1 MCLQRCA
8 PFCSY
13 ASQYNIR
20 ATVTCTHTH
29 TCACRPSNS
38 LSRDRTPLLATVS
51 SVIHDGSDLVGTKL
65 LELLPLPLLL
75 LLLRLL
81 LLLPLLVLQLP
92 LLLVP
97 VLLLLPVSSA
107 GAGMLL
113 AASLAFW

>member
-1 MCLQRCA
+1 VCLQRCA

-65 LELLPLPLLL
+65 LELLLLL
-75 LLLRLL
+75 LL

>member
-1 MCLQRCA
+1 
-8 PFCSY
+8 
-13 ASQYNIR
+13 
-20 ATVTCTHTH
+20 
-29 TCACRPSNS
+29 
-38 LSRDRTPLLATVS
+38 LLATVS

-65 LELLPLPLLL
+65 LELLPLPLLVL
-75 LLLRLL
+75 LLLLLL